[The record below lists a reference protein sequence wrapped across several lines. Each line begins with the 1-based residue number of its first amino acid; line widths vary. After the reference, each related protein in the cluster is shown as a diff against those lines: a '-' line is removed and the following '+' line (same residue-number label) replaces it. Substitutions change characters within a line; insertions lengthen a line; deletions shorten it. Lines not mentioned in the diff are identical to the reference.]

1 MYILESKTVFVEQ
14 PWRTPTFFCNMMF
27 SVSFWVSVGAA
38 LNTSGSKSRYPQ
50 VQQHGWLTH
59 IRAQRHARNFFFR
72 KVLAACK
79 NRTTRPSIHC
89 VVFQSY
95 RSNNSKKQCIN
106 KGLKFPKSFIYIYLF
121 MLKHVSS
128 TKFLGH
134 CRNLPIDEIKFCYFG
149 SAILTFWPNFFGK
162 TLRQETPTR
171 HCLL

>member
-79 NRTTRPSIHC
+79 NRTIPWYTALSFRATEATTAK
-89 VVFQSY
+89 
-95 RSNNSKKQCIN
+95 SNVSN